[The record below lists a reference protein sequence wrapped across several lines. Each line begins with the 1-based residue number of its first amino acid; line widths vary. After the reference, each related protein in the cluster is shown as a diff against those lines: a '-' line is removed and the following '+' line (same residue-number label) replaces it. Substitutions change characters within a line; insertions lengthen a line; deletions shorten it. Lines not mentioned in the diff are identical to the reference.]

1 MSVQI
6 TTAFVDQFKD
16 NVYHLTQQKGSKLR
30 GSVRVETVNG
40 KKGFYEQLGS
50 TSARKR
56 SSRHAD
62 TPRMDTP
69 HARRSVTLA
78 DYDWADLVDGEDQ
91 VRMLINPA
99 SQYAEAGAMAMGR
112 AMDEAIVEAAD
123 GTAYTGQ
130 EGTTST
136 AYDTNMTVAVTERWP
151 GVSSSDYGLNVAKIL
166 AAAEKLGS
174 NEVDPDEEKYMVVNA
189 RQIKSLLQD
198 TKISSAD
205 FNAVK
210 PLVEGQVAKFGGF
223 NMIPCNR
230 ITTDAN
236 GDDKVL
242 YWAKGG
248 ILLGVGKDIQ
258 SRISERDDKNYA
270 TQAFV
275 CMSIGATRME
285 EARVGYI
292 ICDPATGPGA

>member
-6 TTAFVDQFKD
+6 TTAFVDQFRD

-40 KKGFYEQLGS
+40 KKGFYEQLGA

-130 EGTTST
+130 DGTTST

-151 GVSSSDYGLNVAKIL
+151 GVSSADFGLNVAKIL

-174 NEVDPDEEKYMVVNA
+174 NEVDPDEEKYMVLNA

>member
-6 TTAFVDQFKD
+6 TTAFVDQFRD

-130 EGTTST
+130 DGTTTT

-151 GVSSSDYGLNVAKIL
+151 GVSSADFGLNVAKIL

>member
-6 TTAFVDQFKD
+6 TTAFVDQFRD

-40 KKGFYEQLGS
+40 KKGFYEQLGA

-130 EGTTST
+130 DGTTST

-151 GVSSSDYGLNVAKIL
+151 GVQSADFGLNVAKIL

>member
-6 TTAFVDQFKD
+6 TTAFVDQFRD

-40 KKGFYEQLGS
+40 KKGFYEQLGA

-78 DYDWADLVDGEDQ
+78 DFDWADLVDGEDQ

-130 EGTTST
+130 DGTTST

-151 GVSSSDYGLNVAKIL
+151 GVSSADFGLNVAKIL

-174 NEVDPDEEKYMVVNA
+174 NEVDPDEEKYMVLNA

>member
-1 MSVQI
+1 
-6 TTAFVDQFKD
+6 
-16 NVYHLTQQKGSKLR
+16 
-30 GSVRVETVNG
+30 
-40 KKGFYEQLGS
+40 
-50 TSARKR
+50 
-56 SSRHAD
+56 
-62 TPRMDTP
+62 
-69 HARRSVTLA
+69 
-78 DYDWADLVDGEDQ
+78 
-91 VRMLINPA
+91 MLINPA

-210 PLVEGQVAKFGGF
+210 PLVEGQVAQFGGF

>member
-1 MSVQI
+1 VSVQI
-6 TTAFVDQFKD
+6 TTAFVDQFRD

-130 EGTTST
+130 DGTTST

-151 GVSSSDYGLNVAKIL
+151 GVSSADFGLNVAKIL
-166 AAAEKLGS
+166 AAAERLGT
-174 NEVDPDEEKYMVVNA
+174 NEVDPDEEKYMVLNA
-189 RQIKSLLQD
+189 RQINSLLKD
-198 TKISSAD
+198 TKISSHD

-210 PLVEGQVAKFGGF
+210 PLVDGQVAKFGGF
-223 NMIPCNR
+223 TMIPCNR

-242 YWAKGG
+242 YWAKGRNSFG
-248 ILLGVGKDIQ
+248 CRQGHSKPH
-258 SRISERDDKNYA
+258 
-270 TQAFV
+270 F
-275 CMSIGATRME
+275 
-285 EARVGYI
+285 
-292 ICDPATGPGA
+292 

>member
-40 KKGFYEQLGS
+40 TKGFYEQLGA

-130 EGTTST
+130 DGTTTT

-151 GVSSSDYGLNVAKIL
+151 GVSSADFGLNVAKIL